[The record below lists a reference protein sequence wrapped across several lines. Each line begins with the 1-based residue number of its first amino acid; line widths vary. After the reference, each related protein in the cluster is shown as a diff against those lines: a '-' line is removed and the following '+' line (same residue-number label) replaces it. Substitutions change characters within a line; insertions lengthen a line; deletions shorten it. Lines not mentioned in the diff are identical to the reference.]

1 MVRGYIRV
9 QVFGP
14 RAPKGSSF
22 WALVARGFVF
32 LVFERQKG
40 GVDSRASLPPIP
52 PGSREACALD
62 QQGPNHPH
70 VPAQELSCLTTYTR
84 CSLCCL
90 QHYDLDNS
98 LGICNQR
105 VSLALAREFEVKADC
120 FDFGVSNGNATEVL
134 SCLIVLLRGRLRVRV
149 FRPRAPKGSSFLAL
163 GAKRFEFFGTGRQTV
178 RVFGL

>member
-1 MVRGYIRV
+1 MLRGRLRVRL
-9 QVFGP
+9 FGS

-22 WALVARGFVF
+22 WALGARRFVF
-32 LVFERQKG
+32 LDSERQGG
-40 GVDSRASLPPIP
+40 GVDSQASLPPIP
-52 PGSREACALD
+52 LGSREACALD

-98 LGICNQR
+98 LGICNRR
-105 VSLALAREFEVKADC
+105 VSLAPAREFEVKADC

-149 FRPRAPKGSSFLAL
+149 FRPRAPKGSSFLAP
-163 GAKRFEFFGTGRQTV
+163 GAGGFEFFGPGRQRV
-178 RVFGL
+178 RVFRF